1 MNGKVIL
8 VIMDGVGFE
17 AAVTQCGFLE
27 GAVELGRARRWK
39 MRAALPSVSAAMY
52 ETLHTGLSPLDHGVT
67 GNEAL
72 RRSTQPNIFSAC
84 RQHGLRT
91 AAVAQSYFFTLYQ
104 SRAYDPLRDV
114 ECDDPN
120 ETIQYGR
127 FYSMEGYGPTNAVAP
142 AEIDLCAQ
150 ANILIQRHEPS
161 YLLLHSCSAD
171 TLGHTFGG
179 GSAEYLKQAWHID
192 NALARVIPS
201 WIETGYEV
209 FVTADHGMSAEGWH
223 GGTEASM
230 RDVAFYAFSD
240 AAGPREDQ
248 ILDQLAVAPT
258 VLSRIGAPLPQ
269 TMAERP
275 FLTSRV
281 AGFIEPPQ
289 SASGGGARGGQLARG
304 PRKPARW

>member
-8 VIMDGVGFE
+8 VIMDGVGHD

-27 GAVELGRARRWK
+27 GCVELGRARRWK
-39 MRAALPSVSAAMY
+39 MRAALPTVSAAIY
-52 ETLHTGLSPLDHGVT
+52 ETLHTGLSPIDHGVT

-72 RRSTQPNIFSAC
+72 RRSTRPNTFSTC

-91 AAVAQSYFFTLYQ
+91 AAVAQSFFFTLYQ
-104 SRAYDPLRDV
+104 SRPYDPLLDV
-114 ECDDPN
+114 ECDEPG
-120 ETIQYGR
+120 EAIQYGR
-127 FYSMEGYGPTNAVAP
+127 FYSMEGYGAANAVAP

-150 ANILIQRHEPS
+150 ANLLIRRTDPS
-161 YLLLHSCSAD
+161 YLLLHTCSAD

-179 GSAEYLKQAWHID
+179 DSAEYLKQAWRID

-201 WIETGYEV
+201 WVEAGYDV
-209 FVTADHGMSAEGWH
+209 FVTADHGMSSKGSH
-223 GGTEASM
+223 GGAEAGM

-248 ILDQLAVAPT
+248 VLEQLAVAPT
-258 VLSRIGAPLPQ
+258 ILSRIGAPIPG
-269 TMAERP
+269 TMREPP
-275 FLTSRV
+275 FLTGRV
-281 AGFIEPPQ
+281 AGFIESPAVV
-289 SASGGGARGGQLARG
+289 SAGRA